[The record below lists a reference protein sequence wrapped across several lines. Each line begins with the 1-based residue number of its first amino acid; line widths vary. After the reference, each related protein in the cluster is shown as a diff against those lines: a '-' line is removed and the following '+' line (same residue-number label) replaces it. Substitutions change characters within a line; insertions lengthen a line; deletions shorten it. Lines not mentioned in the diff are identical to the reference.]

1 MLKFTK
7 NSFTTYLPL
16 QPKLFFSKVEMMRLW
31 KGLHYCFW
39 MSDKPL
45 IQEELAESIGSM
57 VTSFGCNESA
67 ALLFASSFM
76 RTMGREWVGID
87 RWRMDKFMMLVR

>member
-1 MLKFTK
+1 
-7 NSFTTYLPL
+7 
-16 QPKLFFSKVEMMRLW
+16 MMRLW
-31 KGLHYCFW
+31 KGLYYCFW

-57 VTSFGCNESA
+57 VNSFGSNESA
-67 ALLFASSFM
+67 ALLFASCFM
-76 RTMGREWVGID
+76 ATLAREWVGLD